1 MGVSVVS
8 AGPVGTVLGHGRRRL
23 IPRPAPEEEEGEEKS
38 NKRSMREWMKKRG
51 RRKGGE
57 EYDYCEGEEEE
68 EEGEL

>member
-1 MGVSVVS
+1 MGGGGSS
-8 AGPVGTVLGHGRRRL
+8 HDLRLKKRGRKK
-23 IPRPAPEEEEGEEKS
+23 A